1 MSVAARLAV
10 FAVAVAV
17 VFGTAVA
24 AGRAVDPIHDEVADT
39 MGEAMGDA
47 MGSGHDED
55 VAGGGGHEAM
65 TGHEAMGGQGASA
78 VGGLGIVDDELRL
91 EVDDPVL
98 AVGAVRS
105 FSFRIL
111 DSGGEVVTD
120 FDPEQ
125 GGVELHLVV
134 VGRDLSGFQHLHP
147 EMAPDGRWSTP
158 LALASPG
165 ASRAFVDVT
174 VGGRAHTL
182 GVDLFA
188 PGNFTPQPL
197 PPPSAS
203 ASVDSYEVRFDA
215 PDPIA
220 GGQVELSFSVGSGG
234 VPVTDLKPY
243 LGARGH
249 LVGLRQGDLAYLHLH
264 PEESTEGD
272 TIVFAGTF
280 PSPGAYRLFLQ
291 FQHEG
296 MVRTVPFTVEVPR

>member
-24 AGRAVDPIHDEVADT
+24 AGRAVDPIHDEVAE
-39 MGEAMGDA
+39 GMGDM
-47 MGSGHDED
+47 MGSAHDQD

-65 TGHEAMGGQGASA
+65 SGAEAMRGHGASA

-105 FSFRIL
+105 FSFRIF
-111 DSGGEVVTD
+111 DAGGEVITD

-147 EMAPDGRWSTP
+147 EMAPDGTWSTP

-182 GVDLFA
+182 GVDLLA
-188 PGNFTPQPL
+188 PGDFTPQPL

-203 ASVDSYEVRFDA
+203 GSVDGYEVRFDA
-215 PDPIA
+215 SDPIA
-220 GGQVELSFSVGSGG
+220 GAMVELSFSVSRVG
-234 VPVTDLKPY
+234 VPVSDLEPY

-264 PEESTEGD
+264 PEEAAGGD

-296 MVRTVPFTVEVPR
+296 VVRTVPFTVEVPR

>member
-10 FAVAVAV
+10 FALAVTV

-24 AGRAVDPIHDEVADT
+24 AGRAVDPVHDEVADMADMADT
-39 MGEAMGDA
+39 MGASMGDDHGA
-47 MGSGHDED
+47 GDSGGS
-55 VAGGGGHEAM
+55 GGHEAM
-65 TGHEAMGGQGASA
+65 EGQAA
-78 VGGLGIVDDELRL
+78 VGGLSIVDDELRL
-91 EVDDPVL
+91 EVDDTVL
-98 AVGAVRS
+98 AAGAPRP
-105 FSFRIL
+105 FTFRIF
-111 DSGGEVVTD
+111 DEHGDVVTD

-147 EMAPDGRWSTP
+147 QMAPDGTWSTP
-158 LALASPG
+158 LALVSPG

-174 VGGRAHTL
+174 VEGRPHTL
-182 GVDLFA
+182 GVDLLA

-197 PPPSAS
+197 PPPSTS
-203 ASVDSYEVRFDA
+203 SVVDGYEVRFTS
-215 PDPIA
+215 PDPVA
-220 GGQVELSFSVGSGG
+220 GKEVELSFAVERGG
-234 VPVTDLKPY
+234 VPVTDLEPY

-264 PEESTEGD
+264 PEEAAGDD
-272 TIVFAGTF
+272 TIVFAGSF

-296 MVRTVPFTVEVPR
+296 VVRAVPFTMEVPR

>member
-24 AGRAVDPIHDEVADT
+24 AGRAVDPIHDEVAD
-39 MGEAMGDA
+39 AMGDT
-47 MGSGHDED
+47 MGSGHDRD

-65 TGHEAMGGQGASA
+65 AGPEAMKGHGASA

-105 FSFRIL
+105 FSFRIF

-147 EMAPDGRWSTP
+147 EMAPNGTWSTP

-182 GVDLFA
+182 GVDLLA

-197 PPPSAS
+197 PPASAS
-203 ASVDSYEVRFDA
+203 ASVDGYEVRFDA
-215 PDPIA
+215 SDPIA
-220 GGQVELSFSVGSGG
+220 GEMVELSFSVSRAG
-234 VPVTDLKPY
+234 VPVSDLEPY

-264 PEESTEGD
+264 PEEAADGD

-296 MVRTVPFTVEVPR
+296 VVRTVPFTVEVPR